1 MLNRI
6 GKSSKDQMVVSTLT
20 CHLKTITAICIVN
33 PEPQTCSDLVRRS
46 LKRRSKRKKKN
57 VSKLHKTFDQA
68 FDGAL
73 QVINTRT
80 RLRNIF
86 SSTFLKWSNTFR
98 SIKRQQVRDSSLK
111 INTAVKEE
119 LIKNK
124 VDSRFSSLDLS
135 CSSVETYKDSDS
147 ESSEHSD
154 NPESTEQSDNSES
167 SEQSD
172 NPESSEQSDNSE
184 TDGVTFALTQKF
196 IGWRV

>member
-33 PEPQTCSDLVRRS
+33 PEPHTCSDIVRRS

-57 VSKLHKTFDQA
+57 ISKLHKTFDQA

-80 RLRNIF
+80 RLRNMF

-111 INTAVKEE
+111 NNTAVKEE

-124 VDSRFSSLDLS
+124 ADSSLELS
-135 CSSVETYKDSDS
+135 CSSVESYKDSNS
-147 ESSEHSD
+147 ESSELSD
-154 NPESTEQSDNSES
+154 NSESSEQFDNSES

-172 NPESSEQSDNSE
+172 NPESSEQSDNTE